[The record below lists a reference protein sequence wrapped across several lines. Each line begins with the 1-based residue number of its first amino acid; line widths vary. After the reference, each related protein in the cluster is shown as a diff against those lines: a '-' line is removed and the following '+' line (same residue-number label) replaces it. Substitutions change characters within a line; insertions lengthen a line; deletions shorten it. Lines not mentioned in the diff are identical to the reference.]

1 MSVRRHLTRW
11 ALAYSS
17 LLFVGLGTGCAS
29 GPDPRAFQ
37 NEVFYAYDQLSD
49 SDLSRFEVRYPPLDL
64 ESKKPGF
71 IGVGVL
77 SSTVRFSRPKNWQIR
92 SASNQP
98 QGRFIEYM
106 SPEQYMFAI
115 YERLESPWDPWRVIM
130 GHYEDDVK
138 KKGGKILAPAVAMST
153 YNAQGRAYHVQR
165 PVDAPKE
172 PLMSNT
178 REYLVRSDHRILLVQ
193 VVYQGKSLK
202 SIDDEMM
209 RVIQTFRV
217 Y

>member
-1 MSVRRHLTRW
+1 MSVRRLLTRW
-11 ALAYSS
+11 ALASSS
-17 LLFVGLGTGCAS
+17 LLLVGVGTGCAS
-29 GPDPRAFQ
+29 GPEPIAFQ

-64 ESKKPGF
+64 ESKQPGF

-77 SSTVRFSRPKNWQIR
+77 GSKVRFSRPKNWQIR
-92 SASNQP
+92 SASNRP
-98 QGRFIEYM
+98 QARFIEYM

-130 GHYEDDVK
+130 GHYEEDVK
-138 KKGGKILAPAVAMST
+138 KKGGKLLGEAVGMST
-153 YNAQGRAYHVQR
+153 YNAQGRAYNVQR

-202 SIDDEMM
+202 ASDDEMM
-209 RVIQTFRV
+209 RVVQTFRV